1 MARSKDNRGFW
12 EYSIFQKVVIE
23 NEEENIKMSLKP
35 ENSFNPKLIND
46 YINPSISREEKLI
59 ENKKNGI
66 KISKAEQI
74 IIDNYIKN
82 KNIDIAKDLEEI
94 AKFGHNAKIIT
105 KEGKIHLIMSL
116 LKNEIKKNNIET
128 ITNMYL
134 ILKDSE
140 YTLSDELKNQYQDI
154 IEKTNKIVSSVDLIK
169 FQFEKLYSQMPP
181 LNEKSFKRLNPWQI
195 DIVKNIDERISTV
208 VCATTSAGKSV
219 LSGYTVT
226 KGRILFVVPT
236 DALAWQISSFLGGIL
251 NADVPI
257 ITLTYQSNPKRD
269 AFVQRLNSAK
279 AIVGTADCIL
289 DYLPLI
295 NCDFSWIIFD
305 EIHMIGKPEGFA
317 MESIAKILHD
327 IPFLALSATIGNVE
341 ELETWFK
348 SLSNKPVKTITCNKR
363 FFNLQKHYYDPV
375 TNDFSVLNPLSL
387 VTESEFRNKSVKTKT
402 MDPTPKDTWSL
413 VLLLKKYKVDLMHL
427 DPYEYF
433 NKDERIEL
441 DKATQYFNDLINFMS
456 DVWAYYSEEF
466 SEILNH
472 YSNINIGNE
481 PIVLSKMIRKL
492 IETNKTPAIIF
503 QKNNIA
509 CLKLV
514 RKLSKLLDDEEN
526 EKYPTLY
533 NDRKMKQLK
542 SKEDTKKTEKK
553 EREKE
558 ITEKQEFK
566 NMLESKYETNKQEV
580 EIEEINAPHPDF
592 IFSKDKI
599 NDNLIKEYHS
609 KFKMFFPNLDGDY
622 HFLIRLLWRGI
633 GVYAIGLPEGY
644 LRLIQSFA
652 NKKRLAIVFSDISL
666 VFGISMPFKTS
677 IIYHDE
683 TCPDNLD
690 AMTYHQMAGRA
701 GRRCLDKEGNV
712 IFVGYSWD
720 RIKELSVSTIP
731 HVIGINKP
739 IYTFTNGSILKPEV
753 DFSRI
758 NLNLLNK
765 QNNTEFMSMVNRR
778 IENQWVDT
786 ISDDYNHHH
795 LMWML
800 RYSVDAISINV
811 IFPYIKKYFMTAN
824 PQCEQDQV
832 ELAFFMSKFIDI
844 KYTDNNYNN
853 LNKFLGNTKIDYDEI
868 YTKLR
873 AKNIVINNNI
883 DCRVWISIRNNLL
896 VDPED
901 EKLRQELFDFN
912 TKLKAIQHYCYHSN
926 FVTLTKLFA
935 KLLTRIWWI
944 YHSSSPVV
952 RLT

>member
-1 MARSKDNRGFW
+1 MAHSKDNRGFW

-46 YINPSISREEKLI
+46 YINPSILREEKLI

-66 KISKAEQI
+66 KISKGDQI

-82 KNIDIAKDLEEI
+82 KNIDINKDLEEI
-94 AKFGHNAKIIT
+94 KKFGHNAKITT

-116 LKNEIKKNNIET
+116 LKNEIAKNNIDT
-128 ITNMYL
+128 VTNMYL
-134 ILKDSE
+134 LLKDSE
-140 YTLSDELKNQYQDI
+140 YNLSDEFKKQYKDI
-154 IEKTNKIVSSVDLIK
+154 IDKTNKIVSTVDLIK
-169 FQFEKLYSQMPP
+169 FQFEKLYAQMPP

-195 DIVKNIDERISTV
+195 DVVKNIDERISTL

-236 DALAWQISSFLGGIL
+236 DALAWQISSFLGNII
-251 NADVPI
+251 NSDVPI

-269 AFVQRLNSAK
+269 EFVERLNSAK

-305 EIHMIGKPEGFA
+305 EIHMIGKQEGFA

-327 IPFLALSATIGNVE
+327 VPFLALSATIGNVE
-341 ELETWFK
+341 ELESWFK
-348 SLSNKPVKTITCNKR
+348 SLSEKPVKTITCNKR

-375 TNDFSVLNPLSL
+375 TNDFVMLNPLSL
-387 VTESEFRNKSVKTKT
+387 VSDNEFKNKSIKTKT

-413 VLLLKKYKVDLMHL
+413 VLLLKKYNIDLKDL
-427 DPYEYF
+427 DPYVYF
-433 NKDERIEL
+433 DKDERIEL
-441 DKATQYFNDLINFMS
+441 DKATKYFYDLINFMS
-456 DVWAYYSEEF
+456 DTWSSNNEEF
-466 SEILNH
+466 SKIINY

-481 PIVLSKMIRKL
+481 PIVLSKIIRKL

-526 EKYPTLY
+526 EKFPNLY
-533 NDRKMKQLK
+533 NERIIKQQK
-542 SKEDTKKTEKK
+542 AKDTIKKVEKK
-553 EREKE
+553 EKEKE
-558 ITEKQEFK
+558 TTEKQAFK
-566 NMLESKYETNKQEV
+566 QMLESKYKPEET
-580 EIEEINAPHPDF
+580 EIVVEEINAPHPDF

-599 NDNLIKEYHS
+599 NDNLIKEYHR
-609 KFKMFFPNLDGDY
+609 KFKNYFPNLDGDY

-644 LRLIQSFA
+644 LRLIQSLA
-652 NKKRLAIVFSDISL
+652 NKKKLAIVFSDISL

-712 IFVGYSWD
+712 IFIGYSWD

-731 HVIGINKP
+731 NVIGLNKP
-739 IYTFTNGSILKPEV
+739 IYTFTNGLLLKPEV
-753 DFSRI
+753 DFSLI
-758 NLNLLNK
+758 NTKLLNK
-765 QNNTEFMSMVNRR
+765 QNNNEFISMVNRR
-778 IENQWVDT
+778 VENQWVDT
-786 ISDDYNHHH
+786 ISEDYNHNH

-800 RYSVDAISINV
+800 RYSIDAVTINI
-811 IFPYIKKYFMTAN
+811 IFPYIKKYFMSAN
-824 PQCEQDQV
+824 PQCEQDQI

-853 LNKFLGNTKIDYDEI
+853 LNKFLGNTRIDYDEI
-868 YTKLR
+868 YKKLK
-873 AKNIVINNNI
+873 AKNITINNNI

-926 FVTLTKLFA
+926 SVTLAKLFA
-935 KLLTRIWWI
+935 KLLTRMWWI

-952 RLT
+952 RLI

>member
-1 MARSKDNRGFW
+1 MAHSKDNRGFW

-46 YINPSISREEKLI
+46 YINPSILREEKLI

-66 KISKAEQI
+66 KISKGDQI

-82 KNIDIAKDLEEI
+82 KNIDINKDLEEI
-94 AKFGHNAKIIT
+94 KKFGHNAKITT

-116 LKNEIKKNNIET
+116 LKNEIAKNNIDT
-128 ITNMYL
+128 VTNMYL
-134 ILKDSE
+134 LLKDSE
-140 YTLSDELKNQYQDI
+140 YNLSDEFKKQYKDI
-154 IEKTNKIVSSVDLIK
+154 IDKTNKIVSTVDLIK
-169 FQFEKLYSQMPP
+169 FQFEKLYAQMPP

-195 DIVKNIDERISTV
+195 DVVKNIDERISTL

-236 DALAWQISSFLGGIL
+236 DALAWQISSFLGNII
-251 NADVPI
+251 NSDVPI

-269 AFVQRLNSAK
+269 EFVERLNSAK

-305 EIHMIGKPEGFA
+305 EIHMIGKQEGFA

-327 IPFLALSATIGNVE
+327 VPFLALSATIGNVE
-341 ELETWFK
+341 ELESWFK
-348 SLSNKPVKTITCNKR
+348 SLSEKPVKTITCNKR

-375 TNDFSVLNPLSL
+375 TNDFVMLNPLSL
-387 VTESEFRNKSVKTKT
+387 VSDNEFKNKSIKTKT

-413 VLLLKKYKVDLMHL
+413 VLLLKKYNIDLKDL
-427 DPYEYF
+427 DPYVYF
-433 NKDERIEL
+433 DKDERIEL
-441 DKATQYFNDLINFMS
+441 DKATKYFYDLINFMS
-456 DVWAYYSEEF
+456 DTWSSNNEEF
-466 SEILNH
+466 SKIINY

-481 PIVLSKMIRKL
+481 PIVLSKIIRKL

-526 EKYPTLY
+526 EKFPNLY
-533 NDRKMKQLK
+533 NERIIKQQK
-542 SKEDTKKTEKK
+542 AKDTIKKVEKK
-553 EREKE
+553 EKEKE
-558 ITEKQEFK
+558 TTEKQAFK
-566 NMLESKYETNKQEV
+566 QMLESKYKPEET
-580 EIEEINAPHPDF
+580 EIVVEEINAPHPDF

-599 NDNLIKEYHS
+599 NDNLIKEYHR
-609 KFKMFFPNLDGDY
+609 KFKNYFPNLDGDY

-644 LRLIQSFA
+644 LRLIQSLA
-652 NKKRLAIVFSDISL
+652 NKKKLAIVFSDISL

-712 IFVGYSWD
+712 IFIGYSWD

-731 HVIGINKP
+731 NVIGLNKP
-739 IYTFTNGSILKPEV
+739 IYTFTNGSLLKPDI
-753 DFSRI
+753 DFSLI
-758 NLNLLNK
+758 NEKLLNK
-765 QNNTEFMSMVNRR
+765 QNNNEFISMVNRR

-786 ISDDYNHHH
+786 ISEDYNHNH

-800 RYSVDAISINV
+800 RYSIDAVTINI
-811 IFPYIKKYFMTAN
+811 IFPYIKKYFMSAN
-824 PQCEQDQV
+824 PQCEQDQI

-853 LNKFLGNTKIDYDEI
+853 LNKFLGNTRIDYDEI
-868 YTKLR
+868 YKKLK
-873 AKNIVINNNI
+873 AKNITINNNI

-926 FVTLTKLFA
+926 SVTLAKLFA
-935 KLLTRIWWI
+935 KLLTRMWWI

-952 RLT
+952 RLI

>member
-1 MARSKDNRGFW
+1 MAHSKDNKGFW
-12 EYSIFQKVVIE
+12 QYSIYQKVVIE

-46 YINPSISREEKLI
+46 YINPTISREEKII
-59 ENKKNGI
+59 ENKNNGL
-66 KISKAEQI
+66 KISKVDQI
-74 IIDNYIKN
+74 IMENYIKN
-82 KNIDIAKDLEEI
+82 KNNDIAKDLEEI
-94 AKFGHNAKIIT
+94 KNYGHNAKILT
-105 KEGKIHLIMSL
+105 KEGKVYLMMSL
-116 LKNEIKKNNIET
+116 LKNEITKNNIEK
-128 ITNMYL
+128 IANFYL
-134 ILKDSE
+134 VLKDPE
-140 YTLSDELKNQYQDI
+140 YDLSKYPEYVDTIEKMNKI
-154 IEKTNKIVSSVDLIK
+154 IESVDLIK
-169 FQFEKLYSQMPP
+169 LQFEKFYSQMPP
-181 LNEKSFKRLNPWQI
+181 LNERSFKRLNPWQI
-195 DIVKNIDERISTV
+195 DIVNNIDERVSTI

-226 KGRILFVVPT
+226 KGKILFVVPT
-236 DALAWQISSFLGGIL
+236 DALAWQIAAFLGGIL
-251 NADVPI
+251 NADIPI

-269 AFVQRLNSAK
+269 EFIQKLNSSK

-317 MESIAKILHD
+317 MEAIAKILHNV
-327 IPFLALSATIGNVE
+327 PFLALSATIGNVE
-341 ELETWFK
+341 EMETWFK

-363 FFNLQKHYYDPV
+363 FFNLQKHYYDPSS
-375 TNDFSVLNPLSL
+375 NDFIMLNPLSM
-387 VTESEFRNKSVKTKT
+387 VTEKEFRDKSVKKKT

-433 NKDERIEL
+433 GKYERIEL
-441 DKATQYFNDLINFMS
+441 DKATQYFYDLINFMS

-466 SEILNH
+466 TEIINH

-481 PIVLSKMIRKL
+481 PIVLSKIIRKL
-492 IETNKTPAIIF
+492 TEENKTPAIIF

-514 RKLSKLLDDEEN
+514 RKLSSLLDNEEN
-526 EKYPTLY
+526 EKFPNLY
-533 NDRKMKQLK
+533 NERILKQQK
-542 SKEDTKKTEKK
+542 AKENVKKTEKK

-558 ITEKQEFK
+558 MTEKQAFK
-566 NMLESKYETNKQEV
+566 QLLEEKYKPDEKTIEV
-580 EIEEINAPHPDF
+580 EEINAPHPDF

-599 NDNLIKEYHS
+599 NDNLVKEYHY
-609 KFKMFFPNLDGDY
+609 KFKKYFPNLDGDY

-644 LRLIQSFA
+644 LRLIQSLA
-652 NKKRLAIVFSDISL
+652 NKKKLAIVFSDISL

-690 AMTYHQMAGRA
+690 SMTYHQMAGRA

-712 IFVGYSWD
+712 IFIGYSWN
-720 RIKELSVSTIP
+720 RIKELSISSIP
-731 HVIGINKP
+731 NVIGINKP
-739 IYTFTNGSILKPEV
+739 IYTFNNGSILNSEI
-753 DFSRI
+753 DFSLI
-758 NLNLLNK
+758 NKNLLNK
-765 QNNTEFMSMVNRR
+765 QNNNEFISMVDRR
-778 IENQWVDT
+778 IENQWIDT
-786 ISDDYNHHH
+786 ISDDYNHNH

-800 RYSVDAISINV
+800 RYSIDAVTINI
-811 IFPYIKKYFMTAN
+811 IFPYIKKYFMSAN

-832 ELAFFMSKFIDI
+832 SLAFFMSKFIDI
-844 KYTDNNYNN
+844 KYTDNINN
-853 LNKFLGNTKIDYDEI
+853 HLDKFINNSSINYDEI
-868 YTKLR
+868 YTKLK

-883 DCRVWISIRNNLL
+883 DSHVWISIRNNSL

-901 EKLRQELFDFN
+901 DKLRQELFDFN
-912 TKLKAIQHYCYHSN
+912 TKLKAIQHYCFHSN
-926 FVTLTKLFA
+926 FVTLTKLFG

-944 YHSSSPVV
+944 YHSSSPIV

>member
-1 MARSKDNRGFW
+1 MAYSKDNRGFW

-46 YINPSISREEKLI
+46 YINPSISKEEKII
-59 ENKKNGI
+59 ENKNNGL

-74 IIDNYIKN
+74 IMDNYIKN

-94 AKFGHNAKIIT
+94 KKYRHNAKILT
-105 KEGKIHLIMSL
+105 KEGKVHLMMTL
-116 LKNEIKKNNIET
+116 LKNELNKNNLEAIA
-128 ITNMYL
+128 NFYL
-134 ILKDSE
+134 VLKDPE
-140 YTLSDELKNQYQDI
+140 YDLSKYPEYIDTINKMNNI
-154 IEKTNKIVSSVDLIK
+154 IESIDLIK

-181 LNEKSFKRLNPWQI
+181 LNEKSFKKLNPWQI
-195 DIVKNIDERISTV
+195 DIVKNIDEKISTL

-219 LSGYTVT
+219 LSAYTVT
-226 KGRILFVVPT
+226 KGKILFVVPT
-236 DALAWQISSFLGGIL
+236 DALAWQIAAFLGGIL
-251 NADVPI
+251 NADIPI

-269 AFVQRLNSAK
+269 EFIQKLNSSK

-305 EIHMIGKPEGFA
+305 EIHMIGKQEGFA
-317 MESIAKILHD
+317 MEAIAKILHD

-341 ELETWFK
+341 ELESWFK
-348 SLSNKPVKTITCNKR
+348 SLNNKPVKTITCNKR
-363 FFNLQKHYYDPV
+363 FFNLQKHYYDPSS
-375 TNDFSVLNPLSL
+375 NDFIVLNPLSMI
-387 VTESEFRNKSVKTKT
+387 TEKEFIDKSVKTKT

-413 VLLLKKYKVDLMHL
+413 VLLLKKYKIDLL
-427 DPYEYF
+427 DLEPYVYF
-433 NKDERIEL
+433 GKYERIEL
-441 DKATQYFNDLINFMS
+441 DKALQYFNDLINFMS
-456 DVWAYYSEEF
+456 DNWSKYSQEF
-466 SEILNH
+466 CEIINH
-472 YSNINIGNE
+472 YSNVNIGKE
-481 PIVLSKMIRKL
+481 PIILSKIIRKL
-492 IETNKTPAIIF
+492 TDVNKIPAIIF
-503 QKNNIA
+503 QKNTIA

-514 RKLSKLLDDEEN
+514 RKLSSQLDNEEN
-526 EKYPTLY
+526 EKYPNLY
-533 NDRKMKQLK
+533 NERIKKQQK
-542 SKEDTKKTEKK
+542 AKENNKKTEKK

-558 ITEKQEFK
+558 TTEKQAFK
-566 NMLESKYETNKQEV
+566 QMLESKYNLEESIIEV
-580 EIEEINAPHPDF
+580 EEINAPHQDF

-599 NDNLIKEYHS
+599 NDNLIREYHN
-609 KFKMFFPNLDGDY
+609 KFKNYFPNLDGDY

-633 GVYAIGLPEGY
+633 GVYAIGLPENY
-644 LRLIQSFA
+644 LRLIQNLA
-652 NKKRLAIVFSDISL
+652 NKKKLAIVFSDISL

-683 TCPDNLD
+683 SCPDNLD

-720 RIKELSVSTIP
+720 RIKELSISTIP
-731 HVIGINKP
+731 NVIGINKP
-739 IYTFTNGSILKPEV
+739 IYTFTNGSILNSEIE
-753 DFSRI
+753 FSLI
-758 NLNLLNK
+758 NKNLLNK
-765 QNNTEFMSMVNRR
+765 QNNNEFISMVNRR

-786 ISDDYNHHH
+786 ISEDYNHNH

-800 RYSVDAISINV
+800 RYSIDAVTINI

-824 PQCEQDQV
+824 PQSEQDQV
-832 ELAFFMSKFIDI
+832 NLAFFMSKFIDI
-844 KYTDNNYNN
+844 KYTNDTDNQ
-853 LNKFLGNTKIDYDEI
+853 LNKCMNNTVINYDEI
-868 YTKLR
+868 YIKLK
-873 AKNIVINNNI
+873 AKNIIINNNI
-883 DCRVWISIRNNLL
+883 DSRVWISIRNNAL

-901 EKLRQELFDFN
+901 DKLRQELFDFN

>member
-1 MARSKDNRGFW
+1 MAHSKDNRGFW

-46 YINPSISREEKLI
+46 YINPSILREEKLI

-66 KISKAEQI
+66 KISKGDQI

-82 KNIDIAKDLEEI
+82 KNIDINKDLEEI
-94 AKFGHNAKIIT
+94 KKFGHNAKITT

-116 LKNEIKKNNIET
+116 LKNEIAKNNIDT
-128 ITNMYL
+128 VTNMYL
-134 ILKDSE
+134 LLKDSE
-140 YTLSDELKNQYQDI
+140 YNLSDEFKKQYKDI
-154 IEKTNKIVSSVDLIK
+154 IEKTNKIVSTVDLIK
-169 FQFEKLYSQMPP
+169 FQFEKLYAQMPP

-195 DIVKNIDERISTV
+195 DVVKNIDERISTL

-236 DALAWQISSFLGGIL
+236 DALAWQISSFLGNII
-251 NADVPI
+251 NSDVPI

-269 AFVQRLNSAK
+269 EFVERLNSAK

-305 EIHMIGKPEGFA
+305 EIHMIGKQEGFA

-327 IPFLALSATIGNVE
+327 VPFLALSATIGNVE
-341 ELETWFK
+341 ELESWFK
-348 SLSNKPVKTITCNKR
+348 SLSEKPVKTITCNKR

-375 TNDFSVLNPLSL
+375 TNDFVMLNPLSL
-387 VTESEFRNKSVKTKT
+387 VSDNEFKNKSIKTKT

-413 VLLLKKYKVDLMHL
+413 VLLLKKYNIDLKDL
-427 DPYEYF
+427 DPYVYF
-433 NKDERIEL
+433 DKDERIEL
-441 DKATQYFNDLINFMS
+441 DKATKYFYDLINFMS
-456 DVWAYYSEEF
+456 DTWSSNNEEF
-466 SEILNH
+466 SKIINY

-481 PIVLSKMIRKL
+481 PIVLSKIIRKL

-509 CLKLV
+509 CLKIV

-526 EKYPTLY
+526 EKFPNLY
-533 NDRKMKQLK
+533 NERIIKQQK
-542 SKEDTKKTEKK
+542 AKDTIKKVEKK
-553 EREKE
+553 EKEKE
-558 ITEKQEFK
+558 TTEKQAFK
-566 NMLESKYETNKQEV
+566 QMLESKYKPEET
-580 EIEEINAPHPDF
+580 EIVVEEINAPHPDF

-599 NDNLIKEYHS
+599 NDNLIKEYHR
-609 KFKMFFPNLDGDY
+609 KFKNYFPNLDGDY

-644 LRLIQSFA
+644 LRLIQSLA
-652 NKKRLAIVFSDISL
+652 NKKKLAIVFSDISL

-712 IFVGYSWD
+712 IFIGYSWD

-731 HVIGINKP
+731 NVIGLNKP
-739 IYTFTNGSILKPEV
+739 IYTFTNGSLLKPDI
-753 DFSRI
+753 DFSLI
-758 NLNLLNK
+758 NEKLLNK
-765 QNNTEFMSMVNRR
+765 QNNNEFISMVNRR

-786 ISDDYNHHH
+786 ISEDYNHNH

-800 RYSVDAISINV
+800 RYSIDAVTINI
-811 IFPYIKKYFMTAN
+811 IFPYIKKYFMSAN
-824 PQCEQDQV
+824 PQCEQDQI

-853 LNKFLGNTKIDYDEI
+853 LNKFLGNTRIDYDEI
-868 YTKLR
+868 YKKLK
-873 AKNIVINNNI
+873 AKNITINNNI

-926 FVTLTKLFA
+926 SVTLAKLFA
-935 KLLTRIWWI
+935 KLLTRMWWI

-952 RLT
+952 RLI

>member
-1 MARSKDNRGFW
+1 MAHSKDNRGFW

-46 YINPSISREEKLI
+46 YINPSILREEKLI

-66 KISKAEQI
+66 KISKGDQI

-82 KNIDIAKDLEEI
+82 KNIDINKDLEEI
-94 AKFGHNAKIIT
+94 KKFGHNAKITT

-116 LKNEIKKNNIET
+116 LKNEIAKNNIDT
-128 ITNMYL
+128 VTNMYL
-134 ILKDSE
+134 LLKDSE
-140 YTLSDELKNQYQDI
+140 YNLSDEFKKQYKDI
-154 IEKTNKIVSSVDLIK
+154 IDKTNKIVSTVDLIK
-169 FQFEKLYSQMPP
+169 FQFEKLYAQMPP

-195 DIVKNIDERISTV
+195 DVVKNIDERISTL

-236 DALAWQISSFLGGIL
+236 DALAWQISSFLGNII
-251 NADVPI
+251 NSDVPI

-269 AFVQRLNSAK
+269 EFVERLNSAK

-305 EIHMIGKPEGFA
+305 EIHMIGKQEGFA

-327 IPFLALSATIGNVE
+327 VPFLALSATIGNVE
-341 ELETWFK
+341 ELESWFK
-348 SLSNKPVKTITCNKR
+348 SLSEKPVKTITCNKR

-375 TNDFSVLNPLSL
+375 TNDFVMLNPLSL
-387 VTESEFRNKSVKTKT
+387 VSDNEFKNKSIKTKT

-413 VLLLKKYKVDLMHL
+413 VLLLKKYNIDLKDL
-427 DPYEYF
+427 DPYVYF
-433 NKDERIEL
+433 DKDERIEL
-441 DKATQYFNDLINFMS
+441 DKATKYFYDLINFMS
-456 DVWAYYSEEF
+456 DTWSSNNEEF
-466 SEILNH
+466 SKIINY

-481 PIVLSKMIRKL
+481 PIVLSKIIRKL

-509 CLKLV
+509 CLKIV

-526 EKYPTLY
+526 EKFPNLY
-533 NDRKMKQLK
+533 NERIIKQQK
-542 SKEDTKKTEKK
+542 AKDTIKKVEKK
-553 EREKE
+553 EKEKE
-558 ITEKQEFK
+558 TTEKQAFK
-566 NMLESKYETNKQEV
+566 QMLESKYKPEET
-580 EIEEINAPHPDF
+580 EIVVEEINAPHPDF

-599 NDNLIKEYHS
+599 NDNLIKEYHR
-609 KFKMFFPNLDGDY
+609 KFKNYFPNLDGDY

-644 LRLIQSFA
+644 LRLIQSLA
-652 NKKRLAIVFSDISL
+652 NKKKLAIVFSDISL

-712 IFVGYSWD
+712 IFIGYSWD

-731 HVIGINKP
+731 NVIGLNKP
-739 IYTFTNGSILKPEV
+739 IYTFTNGSLLKPDI
-753 DFSRI
+753 DFSLI
-758 NLNLLNK
+758 NEKLLNK
-765 QNNTEFMSMVNRR
+765 QNNNEFISMVNRR

-786 ISDDYNHHH
+786 ISEDYNHNH

-800 RYSVDAISINV
+800 RYSIDAVTINI
-811 IFPYIKKYFMTAN
+811 IFPYIKKYFMSAN
-824 PQCEQDQV
+824 PQCEQDQI

-853 LNKFLGNTKIDYDEI
+853 LNKFLGNTRIDYDEI
-868 YTKLR
+868 YKKLK
-873 AKNIVINNNI
+873 AKNITINNNI

-926 FVTLTKLFA
+926 SVTLAKLFA
-935 KLLTRIWWI
+935 KLLTRMWWI

-952 RLT
+952 RLI

>member
-1 MARSKDNRGFW
+1 MAYSKDNRGFW
-12 EYSIFQKVVIE
+12 EYSIFQKIVIE

-46 YINPSISREEKLI
+46 YINPTISREEKII
-59 ENKKNGI
+59 ENKNNGL
-66 KISKAEQI
+66 KISKVDNI
-74 IIDNYIKN
+74 IMENYIKN
-82 KNIDIAKDLEEI
+82 KNNDIAKDLEEI
-94 AKFGHNAKIIT
+94 KNYGHNAKILT
-105 KEGKIHLIMSL
+105 KEGKVHLMMSL
-116 LKNEIKKNNIET
+116 LKNEISKNNIEK
-128 ITNMYL
+128 IANFYL
-134 ILKDSE
+134 VLKDPEYDLSKYPE
-140 YTLSDELKNQYQDI
+140 YTDTINKMNI
-154 IEKTNKIVSSVDLIK
+154 IVESVDLIK
-169 FQFEKLYSQMPP
+169 LQFEKFYSQMPP
-181 LNEKSFKRLNPWQI
+181 LNEKTFKRLNPWQI
-195 DIVKNIDERISTV
+195 DIVKNIDERISTL

-226 KGRILFVVPT
+226 KGKILFVVPT

-251 NADVPI
+251 NADIPI

-269 AFVQRLNSAK
+269 QFIQKLNSSK

-305 EIHMIGKPEGFA
+305 EIHMIGKSEGFA

-327 IPFLALSATIGNVE
+327 VPFLALSATIGNVE
-341 ELETWFK
+341 EVESWFK
-348 SLSNKPVKTITCNKR
+348 SISNKPVKTITCNKR
-363 FFNLQKHYYDPV
+363 FFNLQKHYYDPSS
-375 TNDFSVLNPLSL
+375 NDFVMLNPLSM
-387 VTESEFRNKSVKTKT
+387 VTETDFRNKSVKKKT

-413 VLLLKKYKVDLMHL
+413 VLLLKQYKVDLMHL

-433 NKDERIEL
+433 GKYERIEL
-441 DKATQYFNDLINFMS
+441 DKATQYFYDLINFMS

-466 SEILNH
+466 SEIINH

-481 PIVLSKMIRKL
+481 PVVLSKIIRKL
-492 IETNKTPAIIF
+492 TEENKTPAIIF

-514 RKLSKLLDDEEN
+514 RKLSALLDNEEN
-526 EKYPTLY
+526 EKYPNLY
-533 NDRKMKQLK
+533 NDRISKQQKAKEHIKK
-542 SKEDTKKTEKK
+542 SEKK

-558 ITEKQEFK
+558 TTEKQLFK
-566 NMLESKYETNKQEV
+566 QMLEEKYKPEENIIDV
-580 EIEEINAPHPDF
+580 EEINSPHPDF

-609 KFKMFFPNLDGDY
+609 KFKSYFPNLDGDY

-633 GVYAIGLPEGY
+633 GVYAIGLPENY
-644 LRLIQSFA
+644 LRLIQSLA
-652 NKKRLAIVFSDISL
+652 NKKKLAIVFSDISL

-712 IFVGYSWD
+712 IFIGYSWE
-720 RIKELSVSTIP
+720 RIKELSISTIP
-731 HVIGINKP
+731 NVIGINKP
-739 IYTFTNGSILKPEV
+739 IYTFTNGSILNSEV
-753 DFSRI
+753 DFSLI
-758 NLNLLNK
+758 NTKLLNK
-765 QNNTEFMSMVNRR
+765 QNNNEFISMVNRR

-786 ISDDYNHHH
+786 ISDDYNHNH

-800 RYSVDAISINV
+800 RYSIDAVTINI
-811 IFPYIKKYFMTAN
+811 IFPYIKKYFMSAN
-824 PQCEQDQV
+824 PQSEQDQV

-844 KYTDNNYNN
+844 KYIDDTNNYLDKFMNN
-853 LNKFLGNTKIDYDEI
+853 STINYDEI

-873 AKNIVINNNI
+873 AKNININNNI
-883 DCRVWISIRNNLL
+883 DSRVWISIRNNLL
-896 VDPED
+896 VDPEND
-901 EKLRQELFDFN
+901 KLRQELFDFN
-912 TKLKAIQHYCYHSN
+912 TKLKAIQHYCFHSN
-926 FVTLTKLFA
+926 FVTLTKLFG

-944 YHSSSPVV
+944 YHSSSPIV
-952 RLT
+952 RLI